1 MYYFPKVNM
10 DKTMGRC
17 VTQEDLTIQVDE
29 DSDDNDYTNDTLNH
43 GNELQDMMIDDR
55 HTKKVQSFSGYL

>member
-1 MYYFPKVNM
+1 
-10 DKTMGRC
+10 MGRC